1 MSVWVIIPVKP
12 LKLAKSRLAAVITPE
27 QRQEFAQS
35 LLRHTLEVVQSVPQ
49 VAGTLVISR
58 DTKVL
63 SIARDNKAYTVMESG
78 APELNA
84 ALMRATQVIAGW
96 HAEAVLILPSDLPLL
111 ASEDVSGIIELGK
124 GYNSIVIATDQHEDG
139 TNAMMIRPPGMF
151 PYAYGTGSY
160 QRHIQLA
167 KQAGASVKF
176 YHSERLLLDVDLPED
191 LEKFIHMSHDNST
204 KIEVIKPF
212 LPDNAS

>member
-63 SIARDNKAYTVMESG
+63 SIARDCKAYTVMESG

-84 ALMRATQVIAGW
+84 ALMRATQVVAGW
-96 HAEAVLILPSDLPLL
+96 HTEAVLILPSDLPLL

-124 GYNSIVIATDQHEDG
+124 NYNSIVIATDQHDDG

-151 PYAYGTGSY
+151 PYAYGPGSY
-160 QRHIQLA
+160 QRHIELA
-167 KQAGASVKF
+167 KQAGASVEF

-191 LEKFIHMSHDNST
+191 LEKFIHMSPTSGT
-204 KIEVIKPF
+204 KIEVIKPL